1 MKILADMHT
10 HTISSGHAYSTLDE
24 NIKYASEKGLKIMA
38 MTDHT
43 YGMPGGAHA
52 FYFSN
57 LKTLPKEMYGTKL
70 LKGAEAN
77 IVDYN
82 GSLDISNPELKHL
95 DYVIASLHPP
105 CIAFAEIEEV
115 TRGLE
120 LVMENPLVSAIGH
133 PGDSR
138 YPIDFER
145 LVKKAKE
152 TKTLLEVNNASLLP
166 TSVRPGVRDNL
177 KKMLELCKTYNVP
190 IVLGTDAHFYLQI
203 GQFDASIELLNEVD
217 FPEALV
223 LNTDSDKLLKFISQK
238 RLK

>member
-24 NIKYASEKGLKIMA
+24 NIKFASETGLEVMA

-57 LKTLPKEMYGTKL
+57 LKILPKEMYGTKL
-70 LKGAEAN
+70 LIGAEAN
-77 IVDYN
+77 IVDYEGN
-82 GSLDISNPELKHL
+82 LDISNPELKHL

-105 CIAFAEIEEV
+105 CIDFAGIEEV

-120 LVMENPLVSAIGH
+120 RVMENPLVSAIGH

-138 YPIDFER
+138 YPIEFER

-166 TSVRPGVRDNL
+166 SSVRPGVRENL
-177 KKMLELCKTYNVP
+177 KKMLKLCKTYEVP
-190 IVLGTDAHFYLQI
+190 IILGTDAHFYRQV
-203 GQFDASIELLNEVD
+203 GQFDASIELLTELD
-217 FPEALV
+217 FPEELV
-223 LNTDSDKLLKFISQK
+223 LNTNIPKLLEFISQK